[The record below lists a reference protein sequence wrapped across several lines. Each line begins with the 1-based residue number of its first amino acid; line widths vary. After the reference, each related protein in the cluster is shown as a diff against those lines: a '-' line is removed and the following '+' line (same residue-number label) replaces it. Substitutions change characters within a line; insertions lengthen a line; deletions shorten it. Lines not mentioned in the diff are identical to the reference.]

1 MQANN
6 LAEVQNNQTEEA
18 TMRKIIIRNTAVLFT
33 IMAMSCAFGNSIAKS
48 ADSAPKKEKGEALKQ
63 LEAAAG
69 KKIEDVKVPD
79 VPKPTPV
86 GNSYEVNTSTSSYDV
101 KSSTA
106 SSQGSK
112 P

>member
-1 MQANN
+1 MKRTI
-6 LAEVQNNQTEEA
+6 V
-18 TMRKIIIRNTAVLFT
+18 MKTAVAIAVIALSAALGT
-33 IMAMSCAFGNSIAKS
+33 SSAQCAE
-48 ADSAPKKEKGEALKQ
+48 KEKGEALKQ

-86 GNSYEVNTSTSSYDV
+86 GSSYEVNTSTSSYEV
-101 KSSTA
+101 NTSTT
-106 SSQGSK
+106 SSQGTK